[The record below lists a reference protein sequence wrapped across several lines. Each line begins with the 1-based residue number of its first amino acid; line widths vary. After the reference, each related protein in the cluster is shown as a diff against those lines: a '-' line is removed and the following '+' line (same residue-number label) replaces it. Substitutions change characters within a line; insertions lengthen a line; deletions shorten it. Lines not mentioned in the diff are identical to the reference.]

1 MSSIA
6 PPFRKGRRGTGAVTL
21 RQVAELAGV
30 APITASRVIN
40 TPEQVSPEVRERVLA
55 AVRQTGYVPNRLA
68 GGLAS
73 AKSRM
78 VAAVV
83 PNLAMSVFLDTVQA
97 LSDHLFA
104 QGYQLML
111 GQTGYAMEREE
122 AWLEAIIG
130 RRPDGIV
137 VTGVVHSAL
146 ARQRLLASGIPVV
159 ETWDLSDHPIDM
171 VVGFSHAAIGQQV
184 CDFLHTRGRRQ
195 LGLISANDER
205 AQRRARSLM
214 AQAESIGLPP
224 VVVVDVG
231 GSRTLHSGRAGMA
244 RLLAEHPTVDGVFCS
259 SDLLAVGAVT
269 ELQSQGRRVP
279 DDVAVVGFGDLAFV
293 ADMVPSITSVRI
305 NGGHIGQVA
314 AHYLMARAEGRP
326 TDARV
331 VDVGFSIIE
340 RDSA

>member
-1 MSSIA
+1 MN
-6 PPFRKGRRGTGAVTL
+6 PPATPLRKVRRGTGAVTL

-40 TPEQVSPEVRERVLA
+40 TPEQVSPEVRERVLE

-97 LSDHLFA
+97 LNDSLFA
-104 QGYQLML
+104 RGYQLML
-111 GQTGYAMEREE
+111 GQTGYAVEREE

-137 VTGVVHSAL
+137 VTGVVHSPL

-159 ETWDLSDHPIDM
+159 ETWDLSDEPIDM
-171 VVGFSHAAIGQQV
+171 VVGFSHTAIGQQV
-184 CDFLHTRGRRQ
+184 CDFLHARGCRR
-195 LGLISANDER
+195 LGLITADDER

-214 AQAESIGLPP
+214 AQAASLGLPSVA
-224 VVVVDVG
+224 VVNVG
-231 GSRTLHSGRAGMA
+231 DSRTLHSGRAGMA
-244 RLLAEHPTVDGVFCS
+244 RLLAEHPGVDGVFCS

-279 DDVAVVGFGDLAFV
+279 DDVAVVGFGDFAFV

-305 NGGHIGQVA
+305 NGSHIGQVA
-314 AHYLMARAEGRP
+314 ASYLMARAEGRP
-326 TDARV
+326 ADARV
-331 VDVGFSIIE
+331 VDVGFSIVE